1 MTLSNKPFYFAVFFL
16 LFTSL
21 MAACSTSPE
30 EKKTAHYQ
38 KGMEYI
44 NAGEHRFAAVEFRNA
59 VEIDPRFAEARYQ
72 LGLAYLK
79 TERPG
84 EALRELERAASLDPS
99 NTDALLK
106 TAEIYLLAGQPDNS
120 LESIRKILETNR
132 DFPDAYAVLA
142 QAELAKGNTEKAE
155 DAIARALEL
164 SPDESRYHI
173 IHARILA
180 AADRLNAAENVLK
193 KAVEMEPSV
202 PNLKRLIGFYT
213 TFGADDQGEA
223 YLLSLID
230 QTEDAHE
237 LYMDL
242 ATFYTSRGNT
252 QEAEKYILASV
263 AKNPQSSEMY
273 IYLGNFYRQTR
284 AFDKAEEAFQKAVE
298 NAEDPASDEKA
309 MLADFYFTSGKYEQ
323 AKQLADAVLEKNSG
337 HILANFVRARLLIQ
351 EQKNTEALVILDKL
365 IESRPRWGEAYYQKG
380 IAHLNKGETRLSYR
394 AAEQALQ
401 YAPNDPDAKTLMAHH
416 FLLQREFSKA
426 KNTAISALET
436 APGNLRAVIILGRSM
451 IFSGE
456 TADAVKLFENVSE
469 YTPDNIEVL
478 FNKASAYVAD
488 NRVGEGIDTF
498 REILRLNPDFMP
510 ALAALARVMIAQEK
524 PDEAIATVRLQLKNA
539 PDNPNY
545 LMMLAGLLDNF
556 GASPDSSDEA
566 LNLLEKAVE
575 IAPYMPGIYSMR
587 AGILMKQEKTDE
599 AIENYKTMIE
609 KSPNAIEGHMALGS
623 LLEQTGDKAGAMKSY
638 SRVLEIRPDFAPAA
652 NNLAWLKA
660 NSDKPDLGEALRL
673 ALIAKEAQP
682 EDPYISDTLG
692 FVHYKRGS
700 YQLALT
706 QFTKATEKR
715 PDMPILRYHLAL
727 ALHADGQSDQAR
739 RELKKALELEDGFS
753 EYEAAKKLLAEIEET
768 VR

>member
-1 MTLSNKPFYFAVFFL
+1 MTLSSKPFYVTVCFL

-21 MAACSTSPE
+21 MAACSTSQE
-30 EKKTAHYQ
+30 EKKTAHYL
-38 KGMEYI
+38 KGMEYV

-59 VEIDPRFAEARYQ
+59 VEIDPKFAEARYQ
-72 LGLAYLK
+72 LGLAYMK
-79 TERPG
+79 SERPG

-120 LESIRKILETNR
+120 LESIHKIIKTNR

-155 DAIARALEL
+155 DAIVRALEL
-164 SPDESRYHI
+164 YPDESRYHI
-173 IHARILA
+173 IHAGILA
-180 AADRLNAAENVLK
+180 AADRRNEAENALK
-193 KAVEMEPSV
+193 KAVEIDPSV
-202 PNLKRLIGFYT
+202 HNLKMLIGFYT
-213 TFGADDQGEA
+213 SLGADDEGEA

-230 QTEDAHE
+230 LTEDTHE

-242 ATFYTSRGNT
+242 AAFYSSRGNT

-298 NAEDPASDEKA
+298 NAGDTASDEKA
-309 MLADFYFTSGKYEQ
+309 MLADFYFSSGKYEQ
-323 AKQLADAVLEKNSG
+323 AKQLANSVLENNSG
-337 HILANFVRARLLIQ
+337 HTLANFLRARLLIQ

-365 IESRPRWGEAYYQKG
+365 VENRPRWGEAYYQKG
-380 IAHLNKGETRLSYR
+380 IAHLNKGETRFSYN
-394 AAEQALQ
+394 AAEQALR

-426 KNTAISALET
+426 KNTAISALQT

-451 IFSGE
+451 IFLGE
-456 TADAVKLFENVSE
+456 TTDAVKLFENISE

-478 FNKASAYVAD
+478 FNKAGAYVAD
-488 NRVGEGIDTF
+488 NRVEEGIDTF
-498 REILRLNPDFMP
+498 REILRLKPDFMP
-510 ALAALARVMIAQEK
+510 AMAALAGVLIEQGK
-524 PDEAIATVRLQLKNA
+524 PDEAIATVRLQLENT
-539 PDNPNY
+539 PENPNS

-556 GASPDSSDEA
+556 GASPDTSDEA

-587 AGILMKQEKTDE
+587 AGILMKQGKTDE
-599 AIENYKTMIE
+599 ATASYKTMIE
-609 KSPNAIEGHMALGS
+609 KSPNDIEGHMALGS

-638 SRVLEIRPDFAPAA
+638 ARVLEIRPGFAAAA

-660 NSDKPDLGEALRL
+660 NSNNPDLGEALRL

-700 YQLALT
+700 HQLALT

-727 ALHADGQSDQAR
+727 ALHAVGQPAQAR
-739 RELKKALELEDGFS
+739 RELKKALELEDSFP
-753 EYEAAKKLLAEIEET
+753 EYDAAKKLLAEIEET
-768 VR
+768 LR